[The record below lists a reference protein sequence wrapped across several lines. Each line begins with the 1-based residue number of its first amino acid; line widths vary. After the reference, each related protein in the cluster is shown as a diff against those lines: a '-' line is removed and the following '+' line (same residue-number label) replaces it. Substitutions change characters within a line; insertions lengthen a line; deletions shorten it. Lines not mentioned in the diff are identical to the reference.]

1 MNTFGRIFRVS
12 IFGESH
18 GKAIGVVLD
27 GVRPGLP
34 VSESDVMPDILRR
47 KSGAKG
53 TTSRLETD
61 EPEILSGVL
70 DGFTT
75 GAPMTIIFHNG
86 NVRPDDYKQFKD
98 VPRPGHAD
106 YTANAKWLG
115 FNDSRGGGHFSG
127 RLTLPIVAATALSID
142 STCQYTEDELEYH
155 RYRATWAKNDKEILQ
170 VVFPKNW
177 QLMSGCDMPELEA
190 SFERRLVRHH
200 MADLSPLPVK
210 GSWIVTP
217 QMSSK
222 LYLAD
227 GKERRTDKHSRSYVC
242 SSRQITHSVR
252 NLMLADDMEHE
263 VQMEVHMVRYGF
275 ATDTLRL
282 PLKKF
287 LNYCRKEEGCSPY
300 FGIKSRTADST
311 EGLLLLANPQG
322 GFMHMLSVT
331 IDDQVI
337 AGRKGMVR
345 GKLYPYI
352 PIYNVRKEYLNL
364 TEYENPD

>member
-1 MNTFGRIFRVS
+1 MNRRCLTASRRI
-12 IFGESH
+12 I
-18 GKAIGVVLD
+18 
-27 GVRPGLP
+27 
-34 VSESDVMPDILRR
+34 VMAVWAFYCTAMHA
-47 KSGAKG
+47 G
-53 TTSRLETD
+53 
-61 EPEILSGVL
+61 
-70 DGFTT
+70 GFTT
-75 GAPMTIIFHNG
+75 LRLQHIDAVLARQSLKHEVCRRVNSYGEVEHIGLKLFSSELRGMKSSPTYDFLERQLLELNIYSGEEKSRLAMQYSFTFTIG
-86 NVRPDDYKQFKD
+86 SE
-98 VPRPGHAD
+98 
-106 YTANAKWLG
+106 T
-115 FNDSRGGGHFSG
+115 
-127 RLTLPIVAATALSID
+127 TALSID

-190 SFERRLVRHH
+190 SFERRLMRHH

-263 VQMEVHMVRYGF
+263 VQMEVHLVRYGF

-337 AGRKGMVR
+337 AERKGVVQ